1 MLTNL
6 SWDNSTLYFVTVIW
20 FLCILMAILL
30 LFQNKTKKSI
40 FSLKK
45 TLVYEIDKIFYDL
58 AQFQEQNKWSDVNLQ
73 LMESLFELQN
83 PTYLWNIPL
92 ILSKIKTFQENIS
105 SDVVSK
111 STISTI
117 QKKAKSL
124 KTKWIIKK
132 VIDIAL
138 CILACLVVVIVVLAI
153 K

>member
-1 MLTNL
+1 MLANL
-6 SWDNSTLYFVTVIW
+6 SWNNSTLYFIIVIW
-20 FLCILMAILL
+20 ILCVLVAILV

-58 AQFQEQNKWSDVNLQ
+58 AQFQEQNKWSDANLQ

-92 ILSKIKTFQENIS
+92 ILSKIKDFQQNVA
-105 SDVVSK
+105 SDIIPDKHIAIIQSK
-111 STISTI
+111 SKELKSKSIT
-117 QKKAKSL
+117 KKI
-124 KTKWIIKK
+124 TDII
-132 VIDIAL
+132 L
-138 CILACLVVVIVVLAI
+138 CILIVLILVVVFMSI